1 VLQLLLLLFVC
12 LYVCMYVCMYV
23 GREELV
29 ATVPWLLLYRCKSN
43 IVCKVKKILS
53 LFHTSNNK

>member
-1 VLQLLLLLFVC
+1 MLQLLLLLFVC
-12 LYVCMYVCMYV
+12 MYVE
-23 GREELV
+23 RN
-29 ATVPWLLLYRCKSN
+29 WLPLFHGCCLYRCKSN